1 MVFGFCGAS
10 LVDGSLELGFVFSVF
25 ILHLAKM
32 PNLFCVGIAGVIES
46 IPCILTV
53 GREFDNEA
61 DLLLA
66 AMVLFAASGARRFG
80 GGHMADG
87 ETSFLG
93 FPSRTEVSLVIEQ
106 SPTYLLHVLCDNVFS
121 RFCMSICLS
130 L

>member
-10 LVDGSLELGFVFSVF
+10 LVNVSLELGFVFSVF
-25 ILHLAKM
+25 ILHLARM

-66 AMVLFAASGARRFG
+66 VMVLFAASGARRFG
-80 GGHMADG
+80 GGHLAVG
-87 ETSFLG
+87 ETSFFG
-93 FPSRTEVSLVIEQ
+93 FSSRAEA
-106 SPTYLLHVLCDNVFS
+106 LLADD
-121 RFCMSICLS
+121 RTW
-130 L
+130 